1 MCSLLD
7 NESNPFFFIASTTL
21 TVRLS
26 CFFFSLIRLE
36 GVINKI
42 VDMLGLQGSVQI
54 LRNLIFLLKNDE
66 CTNMLFLFTDKLS
79 TSPKKDERLPSMG
92 VRTYFL

>member
-1 MCSLLD
+1 MCSLLG
-7 NESNPFFFIASTTL
+7 NESDPLFFHSIHYIDCKAIM
-21 TVRLS
+21 
-26 CFFFSLIRLE
+26 FFFSLIGLE

-54 LRNLIFLLKNDE
+54 LRNLIFLKNDE

>member
-7 NESNPFFFIASTTL
+7 NESDPLFFHSIHYIDCKAIM
-21 TVRLS
+21 
-26 CFFFSLIRLE
+26 FFFSLIGLE

-42 VDMLGLQGSVQI
+42 VDMLGLQGSAQI
-54 LRNLIFLLKNDE
+54 LRNLIFFLKNDE
-66 CTNMLFLFTDKLS
+66 CTNMLSLFTDKLS

>member
-7 NESNPFFFIASTTL
+7 NKIDPLFFHSIHYIDCKAI
-21 TVRLS
+21 V
-26 CFFFSLIRLE
+26 FFFSLIGLE
-36 GVINKI
+36 GINKI

>member
-1 MCSLLD
+1 MCSLLG
-7 NESNPFFFIASTTL
+7 NEIDPLFFHSIHYIDCKAIM
-21 TVRLS
+21 
-26 CFFFSLIRLE
+26 FFFSLIGLE

-42 VDMLGLQGSVQI
+42 VDMLGLQGSAQI
-54 LRNLIFLLKNDE
+54 LRNLIFFLKNDE
-66 CTNMLFLFTDKLS
+66 CTNMLSLFTDKLS

>member
-7 NESNPFFFIASTTL
+7 NKIDPLFFHSIHYIDCKAI
-21 TVRLS
+21 V
-26 CFFFSLIRLE
+26 FFFSLIGLE

-54 LRNLIFLLKNDE
+54 LRNLNFLLKNDE

>member
-7 NESNPFFFIASTTL
+7 NESNPLFFHSIHYIDCKAIM
-21 TVRLS
+21 
-26 CFFFSLIRLE
+26 FFLSLIRLE

-42 VDMLGLQGSVQI
+42 VDMLGLQGSAQI
-54 LRNLIFLLKNDE
+54 LRNLIFFLKNDE

>member
-7 NESNPFFFIASTTL
+7 NESNPLFFHSIHYIDCKAIM
-21 TVRLS
+21 
-26 CFFFSLIRLE
+26 FFFSLIRLE

>member
-1 MCSLLD
+1 MCSLLG
-7 NESNPFFFIASTTL
+7 NESDPLFFHSIHYIDCKAIM
-21 TVRLS
+21 
-26 CFFFSLIRLE
+26 FFFSLIGLE

-42 VDMLGLQGSVQI
+42 VDMLGLQGSAQI
-54 LRNLIFLLKNDE
+54 LRNLIFFLKNDE